1 MAVGKLTGPKKA
13 AILLLALGEEGAA
26 EVMKNLEEAEI
37 QQVGYYMTRFNDI
50 SSEELDQVLEEFYRQ
65 SVMSDGGGDLMA
77 SPDFIKNALA
87 AALGPEKAKE
97 LNAAMSSQTDDM
109 GLDALKYI
117 DPIMIANYIR
127 TEHPQTIALI
137 ISYLTDI
144 DQAAT
149 VLRSLPENLQADVVY
164 RIASLDSI
172 PPGVVNEL
180 NEVLTDEMKQ
190 AFEKASTSMKMVFVN
205 NAVVVGP
212 DGHFALDLNNK
223 CVKDIAPLHL
233 VWAYTSPPPTP
244 PPLDV

>member
-77 SPDFIKNALA
+77 SPDFIKNALSK
-87 AALGPEKAKE
+87 ALGPDKAKE
-97 LNAAMSSQTDDM
+97 LGASMSAQTEDM
-109 GLDALKYI
+109 GLEALKFI
-117 DPIMIANYIR
+117 DPVMISNYIR

-137 ISYLTDI
+137 ISYLADV

-149 VLRSLPENLQADVVY
+149 VLRTLPENLQADVVY

-172 PPGVVNEL
+172 PP
-180 NEVLTDEMKQ
+180 
-190 AFEKASTSMKMVFVN
+190 A
-205 NAVVVGP
+205 
-212 DGHFALDLNNK
+212 
-223 CVKDIAPLHL
+223 
-233 VWAYTSPPPTP
+233 
-244 PPLDV
+244 